1 LGVSGNINA
10 NVNVNMTGYM
20 IRSVATGITAAGT
33 NQGTATAITKE
44 MNIVSTVAS
53 GAGVVLPT
61 AVAGMVISITN
72 TSANSLAVYPATSA
86 AINTGATNAAYSQ
99 PAGATLQFIA
109 PTTTQWYTVGAT
121 FA

>member
-1 LGVSGNINA
+1 VSGNISTA
-10 NVNVNMTGYM
+10 NVIASGYY
-20 IRSVATGITAAGT
+20 IRSVGTGISAAGST
-33 NQGTATAITKE
+33 QGTATAITKE
-44 MNIVSTVAS
+44 MNVVSTVAS

-61 AVAGMVISITN
+61 AVAGMVINITN
-72 TSANSLAVYPATSA
+72 TTANSLLVYPATSA

>member
-1 LGVSGNINA
+1 
-10 NVNVNMTGYM
+10 
-20 IRSVATGITAAGT
+20 
-33 NQGTATAITKE
+33 
-44 MNIVSTVAS
+44 
-53 GAGVVLPT
+53 
-61 AVAGMVISITN
+61 MVISITN
-72 TSANSLAVYPATSA
+72 TSAISLAVYPATSA